1 MYNVSFNI
9 PDNVNV
15 ILDTLH
21 DNGYE
26 AYIVGGCVRD
36 SLLGLQPK
44 DWDICTSALPPQ
56 ILEVFNDKRII
67 ETCLKHGTVT
77 IVLDDEQYEITT
89 YRTDGNYSDNRHPD
103 SVTFVSNLKEDLARR
118 DFTINAMAY
127 NKQDGLIDYF
137 NGYKDLKNGII
148 SCVGDANE
156 RFNEDALRIMRAL
169 RFSSRYEIPIAEST
183 QEAIHKNKDLL
194 KNIAIER
201 INSELCKLLLGYG
214 GSYILANYKDVI
226 TTIIPELKPCIGFN
240 QNNRYHEYDVYDH
253 IRHAVYNYGG
263 SDLVVIISL
272 LLHDIGKPHCYTE
285 DCNGGHFYGHGVVS
299 HDIAEKVLDNLR
311 FDNKTKHDV
320 LELVLYHD
328 STIEP
333 TPKTVRRWLNKIG
346 EKQFLRLLDIREA
359 DMLAHSKDTQK
370 SRLERNDKLR
380 KILAEIIQSNQCFTI
395 KDLAINGKDIIA
407 MGVPE
412 GKRIGEI
419 LNTVLNEVI
428 NETIVNERKFLLD
441 YVYYNLV

>member
-1 MYNVSFNI
+1 
-9 PDNVNV
+9 
-15 ILDTLH
+15 
-21 DNGYE
+21 
-26 AYIVGGCVRD
+26 
-36 SLLGLQPK
+36 
-44 DWDICTSALPPQ
+44 
-56 ILEVFNDKRII
+56 
-67 ETCLKHGTVT
+67 
-77 IVLDDEQYEITT
+77 
-89 YRTDGNYSDNRHPD
+89 
-103 SVTFVSNLKEDLARR
+103 
-118 DFTINAMAY
+118 
-127 NKQDGLIDYF
+127 
-137 NGYKDLKNGII
+137 
-148 SCVGDANE
+148 
-156 RFNEDALRIMRAL
+156 
-169 RFSSRYEIPIAEST
+169 
-183 QEAIHKNKDLL
+183 
-194 KNIAIER
+194 
-201 INSELCKLLLGYG
+201 LLLGYG

>member
-67 ETCLKHGTVT
+67 ETGLKHGTVT

-169 RFSSRYEIPIAEST
+169 RFLLDMKFQLQNP
-183 QEAIHKNKDLL
+183 HKKLFIKIRIYL
-194 KNIAIER
+194 K
-201 INSELCKLLLGYG
+201 
-214 GSYILANYKDVI
+214 ILPLNALIANYVN
-226 TTIIPELKPCIGFN
+226 C
-240 QNNRYHEYDVYDH
+240 Y
-253 IRHAVYNYGG
+253 
-263 SDLVVIISL
+263 LVMVDPI
-272 LLHDIGKPHCYTE
+272 
-285 DCNGGHFYGHGVVS
+285 F
-299 HDIAEKVLDNLR
+299 
-311 FDNKTKHDV
+311 
-320 LELVLYHD
+320 
-328 STIEP
+328 
-333 TPKTVRRWLNKIG
+333 
-346 EKQFLRLLDIREA
+346 
-359 DMLAHSKDTQK
+359 
-370 SRLERNDKLR
+370 
-380 KILAEIIQSNQCFTI
+380 
-395 KDLAINGKDIIA
+395 
-407 MGVPE
+407 
-412 GKRIGEI
+412 
-419 LNTVLNEVI
+419 
-428 NETIVNERKFLLD
+428 
-441 YVYYNLV
+441 